1 MKQSFNIQATG
12 AAFDTL
18 SSRLYSNPILAVVRE
33 LSTNANDAHIEAGV
47 DKPFQLH
54 IPTDN
59 EPFFYIR
66 DYGNGIPE
74 DLIYNIYTTFFMSTK
89 TEDENQ
95 TGYFGLGSK
104 SPYSLVERYTV
115 TSYCE
120 GRKKVY
126 QMEKSNGLPTV
137 EKVEDTATNEET
149 GLEIRFDYKNAY
161 SSDYRRFM
169 NEAKNFFKG
178 TSFLPVVNFDQDMD
192 WEKFA
197 QERTFYMNDSLKI
210 GDEGYY
216 NFKFSVNV
224 AGVKFDIDPS
234 DIKGHE
240 DEIRTIVKRA
250 GVDAINIM
258 AGKSDVTLTPSRETL
273 HYDSKTIEFIINK
286 FKSAVNQYYN
296 DIKADFEN
304 LKYNDMLNLMRNQ
317 SWDQELNEMCKK
329 KIENAFHHKS
339 LFCYHSGR
347 GGHVDVHTP
356 THPSDSYSWR
366 QSNRTYLVDFSG
378 IKTTVK
384 QNVVDN
390 FMAGKTFDDDGKLTS
405 TSFTNVI
412 KNIDKNANYVLLFP
426 KDHKSS
432 LSLAKAKE
440 LCGDNVHVIKWADI
454 CEVKKTSD
462 GEKRKVGFKTRATML
477 KTKDTGYRNFWG
489 NNPDLEA
496 DEIGLIIEEDD
507 RGYEEQIRILE
518 LIEPSYKVAIRPCKE
533 SVFKTMK
540 NKGYQTVKEY
550 VAEKCAEHADE
561 IKEELR
567 KVRIQSAIT
576 DVFNYGYDEKVFEA
590 LNNPKYDE
598 LATLSADFA
607 KARELY
613 TKENAEAAVKT
624 AFRKVTGE
632 FDLPDYKFSF
642 RTDFPMIKYV
652 GSLYY
657 GNIED
662 ALDYML
668 TYAKSEEYAQK
679 KIAQVA

>member
-54 IPTDN
+54 IPTEI

-104 SPYSLVERYTV
+104 SPYALIDKYTV

-126 QMEKSNGLPTV
+126 AMEKSNGLPTV
-137 EKVEDTATNEET
+137 EKIEDVETKEES
-149 GLEIRFDYKNAY
+149 GLEIKFDYKNAY

-169 NEAKNFFKG
+169 DEAINFFKG
-178 TSFLPVVNFDQDMD
+178 TSFLPNVNFEDMN
-192 WEKFA
+192 WEEFA
-197 QERTFYMNDSLKI
+197 QERTFYMNDSLLI
-210 GDEGYY
+210 GKDVGYY
-216 NFKFSVNV
+216 SFKLSVNV
-224 AGVKFDIDPS
+224 AGVKFDVNAD
-234 DIKGHE
+234 DLKGHE
-240 DEIRTIVKRA
+240 EEIKAIVRRA
-250 GVDAINIM
+250 GAEKVNIM
-258 AGKSDVTLTPSRETL
+258 AGKSDVTITPSREQL
-273 HYDSKTIEFIINK
+273 HYDTKTIEFIMNK
-286 FKSAVNQYYN
+286 FKSVVNEYYEN
-296 DIKADFEN
+296 IKANFEN
-304 LKYNDMLNLMRNQ
+304 LTYTEMLNLIQNQ
-317 SWDQELNEMCKK
+317 SWDQQLNTMCEN
-329 KIENAFHHKS
+329 KIKNVLHEKA

-347 GGHVDVHTP
+347 GGHVDVRNVKRP
-356 THPSDSYSWR
+356 TENYSWR
-366 QSNRTYLVDFSG
+366 RAEKTYLVDFSG

-390 FMAGKTFDDDGKLTS
+390 FMAGKTFDNDGKLTS
-405 TSFTNVI
+405 TSFTNVV
-412 KNIDKNANYVLLFP
+412 KNIDKNSNYVLIFP
-426 KDHKSS
+426 KDHKSAES
-432 LSLAKAKE
+432 LKKAKA
-440 LCGDNVHVIKWADI
+440 LCGEKIEVIKWADV
-454 CEVKKTSD
+454 CEVKKVSD

-477 KTKDTGYRNFWG
+477 KEPNTGYRNFWG
-489 NNPDLEA
+489 NNPELEA
-496 DEIGLIIEEDD
+496 DEVGLIIEEYD
-507 RGYEEQIRILE
+507 RSYEDQINILD
-518 LIEPSYKVAIRPCKE
+518 LIDPKYKVAIRPCKE

-550 VAEKCAEHADE
+550 VAEKVLEHEDE

-567 KVRIQSAIT
+567 KVRIQGALSN
-576 DVFNYGYDEKVFEA
+576 VFNYGWDEDVFNA

-598 LATLSADFA
+598 LAAVSTDFA

-613 TKENAEAAVKT
+613 TKENAEAATKQVLRRLT
-624 AFRKVTGE
+624 VN
-632 FDLPDYKFSF
+632 FDLPDYTFSF
-642 RTDFPMIKYV
+642 KNDFPMVKYL
-652 GSLYY
+652 GSLYCN
-657 GNIED
+657 NIED

-668 TYAKSEEYAQK
+668 MYSKTEEFAQK
-679 KIAQVA
+679 KIAKAA